1 VLGHLTAF
9 NYIVMWDYIYTYQV
23 LYMSPLLQ
31 DGGTALTVAS
41 SYGNVQIVEE
51 LLKRNADTDLHKEV
65 SENLLH

>member
-1 VLGHLTAF
+1 M
-9 NYIVMWDYIYTYQV
+9 YYTYI
-23 LYMSPLLQ
+23 SPVLQ

-51 LLKRNADTDLHKEV
+51 LLKRNADTSLHKEV